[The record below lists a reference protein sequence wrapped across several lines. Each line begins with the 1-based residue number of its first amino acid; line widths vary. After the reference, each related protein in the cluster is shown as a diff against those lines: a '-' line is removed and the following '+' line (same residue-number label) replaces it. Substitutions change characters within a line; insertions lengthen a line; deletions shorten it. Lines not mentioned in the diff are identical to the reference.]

1 MVVAYFRDVTA
12 AFIPPNRSL
21 VNFVLVPDKFKGSL
35 TALEVCHLVER
46 GIKRYDPT
54 VQVRSIPLA
63 DGGEGTLDILI
74 PRLGLD
80 TVRTTVPDPLF
91 RPMMAHYG
99 RKNNEA
105 YVEMAVASGLPLLKE
120 AERDPL
126 RTTSLGTGVLLR
138 HAIERGA
145 QRVYLFVGGSATND
159 AGLGLAQALG
169 YRFLDVQGQELSPV
183 GDNLI
188 RVARIVEEQ
197 LLPQLAD
204 VEIRVVSDVN
214 NPLYG
219 SQGAAQVYA
228 PQKGATAAAV
238 HLLEQGLT
246 NIANRMQDFS
256 GNDVRN
262 VPGAG
267 AAGGIGAGAVA
278 FLGAQLLPGIDT
290 MLDLYQ
296 ARQAIAEADLV
307 MSGEGKIDAQTL
319 HGKVVKGVGDV
330 CRQHNV
336 PLNVICG
343 TLEASAAE
351 LKQLNVQR
359 AYAVRNGSMSLAEA
373 LSCTETRVE
382 ALAYR
387 MIADFY
393 AS

>member
-1 MVVAYFRDVTA
+1 MQ
-12 AFIPPNRSL
+12 L
-21 VNFVLVPDKFKGSL
+21 VLTPDKFKGSL
-35 TALEVCHLVER
+35 TAAEVCQIVKR
-46 GIKRYDPT
+46 GVKRYDPA
-54 VQVRSIPLA
+54 VRVRSIPLA

-74 PRLGLD
+74 PLLRLEI
-80 TVRTTVPDPLF
+80 VRTTVPDPLF
-91 RPMMAHYG
+91 RPIPACYG
-99 RKNNEA
+99 MQGDTA

-126 RTTSLGTGVLLR
+126 RTTSLGTGELLR

-145 QRVYLFVGGSATND
+145 RRVYLFVGGSATND

-183 GDNLI
+183 GGNLI
-188 RVARIVEEQ
+188 RVARIEKEQ

-246 NIANRMQDFS
+246 NMADRMQDFS

-278 FLGAQLLPGIDT
+278 FLGAQLIPGIAT
-290 MLDLYQ
+290 MLDLCQ
-296 ARQAIAEADLV
+296 APPAIAQADLV
-307 MSGEGKIDAQTL
+307 VSGEGKIDAQTL

-330 CRQHNV
+330 CRQHGV

-343 TLEASAAE
+343 TLEASPAE

-359 AYAVRNGSMSLAEA
+359 AYAVKEGSMTLAEA
-373 LSCTETRVE
+373 LANTEARVE